1 MIDFIQRNSYLP
13 KIIPYIGK
21 EIIKVIIGQRRVGK
35 SYFLRQV
42 IQYLKDSDQHTNI
55 IYINKESFDFVSITS
70 SSELVNYVNPR
81 IIDDRANVLIIDEV
95 QEIKEFE
102 KGVRHFF
109 GQGVDIYL
117 SGSNSNILSG
127 ELSSLLSGRYI
138 QIKINPL
145 NFSEFCQFHNR
156 KPDHATLDLYLRLGG
171 MPYLHHLNLSDEETV
186 FNYLK
191 NIYQT
196 ILLKDVVARYSI
208 KNIDLL
214 ERLVLFLADNDGSIV
229 SSKKISDFLK
239 SQRLSISPSVITN
252 YLNYMDN
259 AFFINKV
266 RRYDLQ
272 GKRFLEIGEKY
283 YFSDTGMRNA
293 LVGFKPN
300 DINKILENTVFNHLI
315 NMGYD
320 VCIGKKYDYEIDFI
334 AEKQNI
340 KVYLQVTY
348 LLTNSD
354 VIEREFGNLNKIKD
368 SYSKY
373 VISMDQLTM
382 DNHMGVK
389 HLNLLDFLLKE
400 QLE

>member
-1 MIDFIQRNSYLP
+1 MLDFIQRNSYLP

-42 IQYLKDSDQHTNI
+42 IQYLKDSDQQANI
-55 IYINKESFDFVSITS
+55 IYINKESFDFVSIATS
-70 SSELVNYVNPR
+70 SDLVDYVKPR
-81 IIDDRANVLIIDEV
+81 IIADRANVLIIDEV

-127 ELSSLLSGRYI
+127 ELATLLSGRYI

-145 NFSEFCQFHNR
+145 NFSEFCLFHNK
-156 KPDHATLDLYLRLGG
+156 KPDQATLNLYLRFGG
-171 MPYLHHLNLSDEETV
+171 MPYLHHLDLNDEEAI

-191 NIYQT
+191 NIYLT

-208 KNIDLL
+208 KNVDLL
-214 ERLVLFLADNDGSIV
+214 ERLVLFLADNAGSIV
-229 SSKKISDFLK
+229 SSKKLSDFLK
-239 SQRLSISPSVITN
+239 SQKLSISPSVISN

-259 AFFINKV
+259 AFFINKT

-300 DINKILENTVFNHLI
+300 DINKVLENTVFNHLI
-315 NMGYD
+315 NMGYT
-320 VCIGKKYDYEIDFI
+320 VSVGKMYDLEIDFI
-334 AEKQNI
+334 AEKQNK
-340 KVYLQVTY
+340 KVYLQVAY
-348 LLTNSD
+348 LLSD
-354 VIEREFGNLNKIKD
+354 VNVVEREFGNLLKIKD

-382 DNHMGVK
+382 DNQQGIQ

-400 QLE
+400 QID